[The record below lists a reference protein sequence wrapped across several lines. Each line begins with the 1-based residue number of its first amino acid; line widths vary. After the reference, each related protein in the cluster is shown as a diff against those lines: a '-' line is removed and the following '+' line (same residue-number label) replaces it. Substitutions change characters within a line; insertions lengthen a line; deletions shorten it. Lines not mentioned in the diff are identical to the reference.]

1 VKSTFNNESQVAGS
15 DEQVTNDFGTMAI
28 GNVFFYILEKLTSA
42 GYSVLR
48 YGVRTCCI
56 EYVFELEAEC
66 RPVPKVLN
74 ISLHRQEVNGIV
86 KNGDLRHSPR
96 VPCFQP
102 CIDLYWL
109 LIHLKEG
116 H

>member
-15 DEQVTNDFGTMAI
+15 DEQVTKDFGTMGI
-28 GNVFFYILEKLTSA
+28 GNVFLYILEKSTSA
-42 GYSVLR
+42 RYIVLR
-48 YGVRTCCI
+48 VGVRTCCI
-56 EYVFELEAEC
+56 EYVFELEADC

-86 KNGDLRHSPR
+86 KNGDLEHSPR

-102 CIDLYWL
+102 HIDLYWL